1 MFVEITFKSIPLEK
15 NIAPHHIKT
24 LDPRPSVDMDVSI
37 MDDSGWPNFKAKGS
51 PIVSLALSMD
61 FVRLIYLEV
70 FSMLIN
76 VRKKFLRKSNF

>member
-1 MFVEITFKSIPLEK
+1 MMIASIFLKSLKLHTSK
-15 NIAPHHIKT
+15 NEFP
-24 LDPRPSVDMDVSI
+24 
-37 MDDSGWPNFKAKGS
+37 KGS

-76 VRKKFLRKSNF
+76 VRKI